1 MNNCFLKVIIAFLLG
16 ILLTSIIFT
25 KRINAIYDTLGKF
38 DKRMDCI
45 FDRIEHVIQYKTKK
59 V

>member
-16 ILLTSIIFT
+16 IFLTSFIFAI
-25 KRINAIYDTLGKF
+25 RINAIYDTLGKF

-45 FDRIEHVIQYKTKK
+45 FDRIECVIQHKTKK
-59 V
+59 I